1 MNTLQFT
8 GTIDTIKETQQI
20 SDTFSKRE
28 FVLTDKND
36 KYPKFIAFELVKDN
50 CVLLDEF
57 KIGEE
62 ITVNFNLEG
71 RKWTNP
77 KTNEERTFNTL
88 KVWKIEQGGNNAKF
102 KPTIEESKPNVT
114 SDLPF

>member
-28 FVLTDKND
+28 FVLTDKDD

-50 CVLLDEF
+50 CVLLDEYQ
-57 KIGEE
+57 IGQE

-88 KVWKIEQGGNNAKF
+88 KVWKIDIKSSSVDAK
-102 KPTIEESKPNVT
+102 TATTE